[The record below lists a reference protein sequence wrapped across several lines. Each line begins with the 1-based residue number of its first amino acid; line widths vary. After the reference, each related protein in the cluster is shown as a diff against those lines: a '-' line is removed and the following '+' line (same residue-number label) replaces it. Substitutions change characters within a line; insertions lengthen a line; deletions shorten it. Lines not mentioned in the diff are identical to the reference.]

1 MNSYRPLIFVSA
13 LLISSLP
20 GQDKKTPSANPGD
33 DPYAQM
39 EVLTRA
45 MELIRQNYVDEKKV
59 SYERLVA
66 SALRGMLEDLDPHS
80 QYIAPELHDQM
91 QQPGEG
97 SVEGAGFTLAPR
109 SGGLQVVTVREDGPA
124 ARAGLM
130 PADVVLKIGDAHAAQ
145 LDYLEAARLL
155 RGNPGEPLHLTIW
168 RNTSQETREFEIIRE
183 TQRQETVRDAMLLD
197 ASLTGGA
204 KIGYVRL
211 LQFSAPTA
219 TELADALDR
228 LEEGGMTALVLD
240 LRNNPGGLLNGTVE
254 VCGEFLPPNTVV
266 VTTEGRDPAK
276 NPPPLKTPPRQRR
289 ARTYPMAVLVNHASA
304 SGAELMAGAL
314 QDLGRAVI
322 VGTTT
327 FGKGSVQSIIPNGNR
342 TAIRLTTAR
351 YFTPKHRT
359 IHEKGV
365 VPDIMAP
372 LTRDEEARLMDYL
385 RKAPEANADPV
396 RLAKLSDPQLERAV
410 TALKGV
416 LIYRA
421 SQKKPPSPPPSR
433 EKR

>member
-1 MNSYRPLIFVSA
+1 MNVRRLSFVV
-13 LLISSLP
+13 SLMMTLP
-20 GQDKKTPSANPGD
+20 SFSQGGKEAKTPPDKSAGD
-33 DPYAQM
+33 AYAQM

-45 MELIRQNYVDEKKV
+45 MEIIRQNYVDESKV

-66 SALRGMLEDLDPHS
+66 AALRGMLQELDPHS
-80 QYIAPELHDQM
+80 QYIAPELNAQL
-91 QQPGEG
+91 QQPGDG
-97 SVEGAGFTLAPR
+97 SAEGAGFTLAPR
-109 SGGLQVVTVREDGPA
+109 GGGLTVVTVREDGPA

-130 PADVVLKIGDAHAAQ
+130 PGDQVLKIGDAHAAV
-145 LDYLEAARLL
+145 LDFLEAVRLL
-155 RGNPGEPLHLTIW
+155 RGRPGEPLRITTW
-168 RNTSQETREFEIIRE
+168 RSASQETREVEIIRQ

-197 ASLTGGA
+197 ASLAGDS

-211 LQFSAPTA
+211 LQFNAPTA
-219 TELADALDR
+219 TELADALDK
-228 LEEGGMTALVLD
+228 LEEGGMTALVVD

-254 VCGEFLPPNTVV
+254 VCGEFLPPGTVV

-276 NPPPLKTPPRQRR
+276 DPPPLKTPARQRR
-289 ARTYPMAVLVNHASA
+289 ARNYPMAVLVNHASA

-327 FGKGSVQSIIPNGNR
+327 FGKGSVQSIIPGDNR
-342 TAIRLTTAR
+342 TAIRLTIAH
-351 YFTPKHRT
+351 YFTPKHRA

-372 LTRDEEARLMDYL
+372 LTSEEELRLMDYL
-385 RKAPEANADPV
+385 RKAPAADSDPV
-396 RLAKLSDPQLERAV
+396 RLAKLGDRQLERAV

-416 LIYRA
+416 LVYRA
-421 SQKKPPSPPPSR
+421 SKK
-433 EKR
+433 K